1 MGSNRFRVDMPR
13 YVDFYRSGRLKL
25 DQLLNKHITLNQVNT
40 ALDQLKTGE
49 VARNVIL
56 FETN

>member
-1 MGSNRFRVDMPR
+1 MPR

-25 DQLLNKHITLNQVNT
+25 DQLLNEHIKLNQVNT

-49 VARNVIL
+49 VARNVIV
-56 FETN
+56 FDTN